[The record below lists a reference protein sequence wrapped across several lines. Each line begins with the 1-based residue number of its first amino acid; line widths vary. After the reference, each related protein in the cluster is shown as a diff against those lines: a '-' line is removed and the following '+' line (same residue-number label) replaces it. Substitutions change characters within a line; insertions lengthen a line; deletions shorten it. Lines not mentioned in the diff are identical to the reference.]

1 MPNHLP
7 PVIGRHR
14 DALARTVA
22 LLGLLAYLLLSLN
35 RLAVFPPVGQ
45 DEPWIAAAPYKLATQ
60 GVLGSD
66 LFTGYYG
73 MERHHYQQMPVF
85 PLVQAAIFKLFGVGV
100 VQMRALPVACGFLL
114 LLMVFAIG
122 RQAGDDRV
130 GTLALVLMLILRVAA
145 GEDSTGILLLD
156 RARIN
161 RYDIAVPVFGLLA
174 LWAFNHAERDRRHAW
189 YVLTGLLTGLSSLS
203 HLYGLF

>member
-1 MPNHLP
+1 M
-7 PVIGRHR
+7 
-14 DALARTVA
+14 ARWPQAVA
-22 LLGLLAYLLLSLN
+22 LLGMLAYLLVSLD
-35 RLAVFPPVGQ
+35 RLAVFPPVGE

-73 MERHHYQQMPVF
+73 MERHHYEQMPVF

-114 LLMVFAIG
+114 LLTVFAIG

-130 GTLALVLMLILRVAA
+130 GTLALI
-145 GEDSTGILLLD
+145 
-156 RARIN
+156 
-161 RYDIAVPVFGLLA
+161 
-174 LWAFNHAERDRRHAW
+174 
-189 YVLTGLLTGLSSLS
+189 
-203 HLYGLF
+203 